1 MGGKSKSLLL
11 DALVVCSYFIRD
23 NEDVVFISGYS
34 PGSSSSKRKK
44 KCVHT
49 KQEYPVYL
57 IYAVNTLTCMRRP
70 VITVVKELLCE
81 LQYYACL
88 AVTVVVL
95 YSS

>member
-1 MGGKSKSLLL
+1 MRMLYLFPATVQAAAAAKEKKS
-11 DALVVCSYFIRD
+11 
-23 NEDVVFISGYS
+23 
-34 PGSSSSKRKK
+34 
-44 KCVHT
+44 VHT
-49 KQEYPVYL
+49 KQENPVYL
-57 IYAVNTLTCMRRP
+57 IYAVNTLTCMRLP